1 MSNISLEALKCLSAD
16 AQTAVKR
23 IAREGYCGV
32 EFLVGY
38 AWEFSNAGLMGE
50 KLEKKIR
57 SALRNDG
64 RAFGNR
70 SGGRVRQIEDYDESV
85 LGGGDNPADTVA
97 DADVALKYLKDDEQ
111 STHELIV
118 RARYNGF
125 DRKELAQ
132 KHNITVR
139 REQQIWKKALDL
151 AGVQLD
157 LFHKIEAEEMLAELA
172 E

>member
-1 MSNISLEALKCLSAD
+1 MSNISYAALGELSAD
-16 AQTAVKR
+16 AQSVVKR
-23 IAREGYCGV
+23 IAREGHCGV
-32 EFLVGY
+32 DSLVGY
-38 AWEFSNAGLMGE
+38 AWEFSNAGLTGE

-70 SGGRVRQIEDYDESV
+70 AGGRVRQIEDYDEAVIS
-85 LGGGDNPADTVA
+85 GGDNPADTLFETEAV
-97 DADVALKYLKDDEQ
+97 LEHLESDEKTAHQ
-111 STHELIV
+111 LVV
-118 RARYNGF
+118 RARYDGF
-125 DRKELAQ
+125 GRKELAQ

-139 REQQIWKKALDL
+139 REQQIWKKALDS

-157 LFHKIEAEEMLAELA
+157 LFHEIEAEEMLAELA